1 MSLKPLIRKLKR
13 LLDPYIGKYMDTFIW
28 KYRHYIRA
36 DWEEGLLSAEMH
48 PHRSL
53 IADLIGSTPS
63 IKTLLE
69 FGTGIGINL
78 VHLSIRAVCHEWYSK
93 QQNLWLTDLLTSDW
107 QP

>member
-1 MSLKPLIRKLKR
+1 
-13 LLDPYIGKYMDTFIW
+13 MDTFIW

-78 VHLSIRAVCHEWYSK
+78 VHLSTHYPEIKYFGIDINRKAS
-93 QQNLWLTDLLTSDW
+93 QNGITYLDINNIVL
-107 QP
+107 